1 MFLGSG
7 PPVCGRD
14 IDDCDGGGAW
24 VCRGWFIE
32 CLVVDGEFEERM
44 ALACGRGGLGLLL
57 WLLLL
62 LLGYVCVGFG
72 CWDLYVRTGY

>member
-7 PPVCGRD
+7 SPVCGRD
-14 IDDCDGGGAW
+14 VDDCDGGGAW
-24 VCRGWFIE
+24 VCWGWFIE

-44 ALACGRGGLGLLL
+44 ALTGGGGGLGL

-62 LLGYVCVGFG
+62 L
-72 CWDLYVRTGY
+72 